1 MRDYSILMWN
11 EIFVLRKDRRVRI
24 KLILSFMIILYV
36 LFFSFFEKNSNVLS
50 FYFFG
55 FFFISP
61 LIDFSFYLDR
71 IKKRFPRFLGM
82 GYSLRQIILTKTIV
96 IFSLGLI
103 FGVLFSSLALYFGTL
118 GILSVNFEHHHVA
131 MLLSI
136 TLYNFWIILIS
147 GLIQTRYEI
156 IFPVRLFNILVFI
169 LFINFNN
176 SIDTIYETDILQ
188 KHFPLGMIFIILLTV
203 FLIGKLNKDKIA

>member
-1 MRDYSILMWN
+1 
-11 EIFVLRKDRRVRI
+11 
-24 KLILSFMIILYV
+24 MIILYV
-36 LFFSFFEKNSNVLS
+36 LFFSYFEKQSNVLS

-82 GYSLRQIILTKTIV
+82 GYSLRQVILTKTIV
-96 IFSLGLI
+96 IFTLGLI
-103 FGVLFSSLALYFGTL
+103 FGVLFSSLALYFGSL
-118 GILSVNFEHHHVA
+118 GVINVNFEEQHMN

-147 GLIQTRYEI
+147 GLIQTRFEI

-169 LFINFNN
+169 LFINFNCKVN
-176 SIDTIYETDILQ
+176 LIYGTDVLQ
-188 KHFPLGMIFIILLTV
+188 KHFPLGMIFIILSTIYLA
-203 FLIGKLNKDKIA
+203 GKLNKDKIA

>member
-1 MRDYSILMWN
+1 MKNYSLLMWN

-61 LIDFSFYLDR
+61 LIDFSFYIDR

-82 GYSLRQIILTKTIV
+82 GYSLRQVIITKTIV

-103 FGVLFSSLALYFGTL
+103 FAVLFSTLALYFSNL
-118 GILSVNFEHHHVA
+118 GLLNVSIHNEHIG
-131 MLLSI
+131 MLLSL

-147 GLIQTRYEI
+147 GLIQTRFEI
-156 IFPVRLFNILVFI
+156 IFPVRLFNILIFI
-169 LFINFNN
+169 FFINFNS
-176 SIDTIYETDILQ
+176 SISVIYGTDVLQ
-188 KHFPLGMIFIILLTV
+188 KYFPLGMFFIILFTV
-203 FLIGKLNKDKIA
+203 FLTGKLNKDRIF